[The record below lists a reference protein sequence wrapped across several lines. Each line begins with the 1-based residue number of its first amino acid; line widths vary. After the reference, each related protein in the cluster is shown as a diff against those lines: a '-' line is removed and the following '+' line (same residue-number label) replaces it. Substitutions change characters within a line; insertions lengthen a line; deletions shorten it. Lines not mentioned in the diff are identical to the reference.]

1 MQAWTDSLRAKADL
15 RGLGEPQSS
24 AYVTPVHR
32 RPTDAQI
39 SGMYKQCRRRERID
53 RNPLLAV
60 QVMAMQDP
68 SRLYWYASY
77 VDTRATGCLTHPL

>member
-1 MQAWTDSLRAKADL
+1 MQAWTDSLRAKAHL
-15 RGLGEPQSS
+15 RGQVEPQTS

-39 SGMYKQCRRRERID
+39 SRMYKQGRRRERVD

-60 QVMAMQDP
+60 QVMAVQDP
-68 SRLYWYASY
+68 SRLYWYAYY
-77 VDTRATGCLTHPL
+77 VQLSRFIGLTHAL